1 MTAAEFDYVV
11 VGGGTSGA
19 ALAARLGEAGKG
31 TTCLLEAGGNDSHP
45 FIHVPS
51 FVAAAIHTKH
61 LNWNFA
67 TVPQPGMAG
76 RSIPVPRGK
85 VLGGSGSING
95 MVYFRGHPTD
105 YDDWADLGA
114 TGWSYAE
121 VLPYFTRTENNEDF
135 PASVFH
141 GKGGPINVKVV
152 EGPNALNY
160 AFMDGLASLQFPA
173 CPDFNGPNSEG
184 YGRRQ
189 GLMRAGRRESTSINM
204 LRPAAKAGK
213 VHVQTDAPVRR
224 VLVENGRAT
233 GVELIDGRIV
243 KARREVILCAGTVQT
258 PQILML
264 SGIGPAKH
272 LKEMGIEVVKDAPGV
287 GGNYHDHVASPVHME
302 TRDTTSYG
310 LSLPAL
316 PRDIFHLFQYLL
328 TRTGPLAGNVFE
340 SVAFL
345 RTDPALKKPDIQF
358 VFQPAKRL
366 TTKVPFPVG
375 HGYAISPVALYPKA
389 RGTLRLASAD
399 PSAAP
404 MIDPK
409 LLSEP
414 GEIDSLVR
422 AIRIARKVFA
432 SEAFA
437 QYGGIEVAP
446 GPDVQSDAE
455 IDAYIRRTGY
465 TVHHPVGTCRMGSD
479 KDAVV
484 DPELRFNGI
493 KGLRIADASVMP
505 KIIGGNT
512 NAPCVMIAERA
523 ADFILGRK
531 PLPAAVLPPE
541 SVARYKPGS
550 KKTAPVKTKKKAA

>member
-1 MTAAEFDYVV
+1 MSAAEFDYVV

-19 ALAARLGEAGKG
+19 ALAARLGEATDGA
-31 TTCLLEAGGNDSHP
+31 TTCLLEAGGQDTHP

-51 FVAAAIHTKH
+51 FVAAAIHTRH
-61 LNWNFA
+61 LNWNFM

-76 RSIPVPRGK
+76 RPIPVPRGK

-121 VLPYFTRTENNEDF
+121 VLPYFTRTENNEDY
-135 PASVFH
+135 PESVFH

-204 LRPAAKAGK
+204 LQPVAKAGK

-224 VLVENGRAT
+224 VLVEKGRAT
-233 GVELIDGRIV
+233 GVELMDGRIV
-243 KARREVILCAGTVQT
+243 SARREVILCAGAVQT
-258 PQILML
+258 PQLLLL
-264 SGIGPAKH
+264 SGIGPAAH
-272 LKEMGIEVVKDAPGV
+272 LKDMGIEVVKDAPGV
-287 GGNYHDHVASPVHME
+287 GGNYQDHVASPVHME
-302 TRDTTSYG
+302 TKNSTSYG
-310 LSLPAL
+310 LSWKAA

-345 RTDPALKKPDIQF
+345 RTDPSLKKPDVQF
-358 VFQPAKRL
+358 VFQPARRL
-366 TTKVPFPVG
+366 TNLKIPFPIG

-389 RGTLRLASAD
+389 RGTLRLASPD

-404 MIDPK
+404 LIDPK

-422 AIRIARKVFA
+422 AIKIARAVFA

-437 QYGGIEVAP
+437 EYGGIEVAP
-446 GPDVQSDAE
+446 GPEVQSDDE
-455 IDAYIRRTGY
+455 IDAYIRATGY

-523 ADFILGRK
+523 ADFILGKK
-531 PLPAAVLPPE
+531 PLPAAELPPE
-541 SVARYKPGS
+541 SVARYKGQKKPAS
-550 KKTAPVKTKKKAA
+550 KPKKKAA